1 MTLPGSGSTMDAE
14 MKRQHDGLLP
24 FLQAEGPT
32 PVAAEPG
39 DDFLS
44 YDLALY
50 TAIGELLADQENATC
65 LATFR
70 SQCRKLL
77 TEYAVSW
84 TECRATIL
92 QFVTDTEGHDSTFDF
107 DTSPFL
113 GVLRELQQSDAWSFL
128 QDFTPKEPHRDCS
141 DWDNIFKAATPIWT
155 PEGPSFCSF
164 GSHRYVLHLFAGR
177 RRPGDVEFYMRQR
190 PPVDGVVLHIV
201 SLDVVI
207 DDKWGNLL
215 CPAVRTFWLTGI
227 RQGLVVGLIRGPP
240 CETWLR
246 ARGRALKDPER
257 SSGGA
262 EVRRGPRILR
272 DAEHLW
278 GFDCVGLK
286 ECMQLIFGNS
296 LLLFTLE
303 AVIALLL
310 SGGSALVEHPACPEP
325 ADLAS
330 IWRLA
335 VTQFL
340 AAQAEVRLV
349 HLAQG
354 LFGAPSPKPTTIL
367 ALRVPNLQVHLD
379 ECQLRKT
386 MPSGTS
392 IGVDEKG
399 EFKTAILK
407 EYPPALCCA
416 LGTALC
422 EAVYRYHLDPETGA
436 PPPDFCTVAARME
449 LRDYGATMGRDFCG

>member
-1 MTLPGSGSTMDAE
+1 MT
-14 MKRQHDGLLP
+14 RQHDGLLP
-24 FLQAEGPT
+24 FLQAEGPN

-50 TAIGELLADQENATC
+50 TAIGELLADQEGATC

-70 SQCRKLL
+70 QQRRKLL

-92 QFVTDTEGHDSTFDF
+92 QFVTHTEGHDSTFDF

-128 QDFTPKEPHRDCS
+128 QDFTPKEPHRDCN
-141 DWDNIFKAATPIWT
+141 DWGNIFRAATPIWT
-155 PEGPSFCSF
+155 PGGPSFGSF
-164 GSHRYVLHLFAGR
+164 GRHRYVLHLFAGR

-190 PPVDGVVLHIV
+190 PPVDGVALHIV

-215 CPAVRTFWLTGI
+215 RPGVRTFWLTGI
-227 RQGLVVGLIRGPP
+227 RQGFVVGLISGPP
-240 CETWLR
+240 CETWSR
-246 ARGRALKDPER
+246 ARGRTLMGPEQP
-257 SSGGA
+257 SGGVEA
-262 EVRRGPRILR
+262 RRGPRILR

-286 ECMQLIFGNS
+286 ECKQLIFGNS

-340 AAQAEVRLV
+340 AAPAEVSLV

-354 LFGAPSPKPTTIL
+354 LFGAPSPKPTTLL
-367 ALRVPNLQVHLD
+367 ALRVPDLQVHFERPCRQALPSALTRRVNLKLRYSKSIHPHCAVRLARHFAKQSTGIVWILRLMHRHLNFVQLLPAWNFAITVRPWGEIFVD
-379 ECQLRKT
+379 ECLNSLCIGRSGLRFSE
-386 MPSGTS
+386 P
-392 IGVDEKG
+392 
-399 EFKTAILK
+399 
-407 EYPPALCCA
+407 
-416 LGTALC
+416 
-422 EAVYRYHLDPETGA
+422 
-436 PPPDFCTVAARME
+436 
-449 LRDYGATMGRDFCG
+449 